1 MIDRQE
7 RIMYSNSYWYNRDG
21 ELRIMYSNSYWY
33 NRDGELRICTMLYW
47 RVAPTQTV
55 DVAAWGG
62 PDI

>member
-7 RIMYSNSYWYNRDG
+7 
-21 ELRIMYSNSYWY
+21 RIMYSNSYWY